1 MAKFLSSHTMP
12 PGMLKREPI
21 DQLAQAAQ
29 NDPVVRGPTAAS

>member
-12 PGMLKREPI
+12 PGALKREQT

-29 NDPVVRGPTAAS
+29 NDPSCGPTAAF